1 MEILLVVLLLLLIF
15 AALLM
20 ITCIVNFLIG
30 ELTVYHDIA
39 DMIMARKGVSC
50 RIEHSGFYGDWLC
63 CGHCKSL
70 IEPDDPKPFRAKFKR
85 SEEYGYVGELRPQFH
100 VASDAVVMGQA

>member
-1 MEILLVVLLLLLIF
+1 MEILCAVLILLLIF

-20 ITCIVNFLIG
+20 ITCIINFLIG

-70 IEPDDPKPFRAKFKR
+70 IEPDSKVCLSCHYRIIIPK
-85 SEEYGYVGELRPQFH
+85 ELRSNH
-100 VASDAVVMGQA
+100 ER

>member
-30 ELTVYHDIA
+30 ELTVYQDIA
-39 DMIMARKGVSC
+39 DMIKARKGVSC
-50 RIEHSGFYGDWLC
+50 RIERSGFYGDWLC
-63 CGHCKSL
+63 CGNCKSL
-70 IEPDDPKPFRAKFKR
+70 IEPDYKVCLSCHYRIIIPK
-85 SEEYGYVGELRPQFH
+85 ELRSNH
-100 VASDAVVMGQA
+100 D